1 MRRRGTVF
9 LAEVA
14 LVLQILPMVVLD
26 GVRGLVVRRMRHR
39 SVRWGT
45 VVTGCLRVGYC
56 VGSFTL
62 TVSLASGAASWRE
75 TGRPV

>member
-9 LAEVA
+9 SAEVA
-14 LVLQILPMVVLD
+14 LVLQILPMVVWY
-26 GVRGLVVRRMRHR
+26 GVRGFVVRRVHHR
-39 SVRWGT
+39 SVRWST
-45 VVTGCLRVGYC
+45 VVTRCLRVGYC

-62 TVSLASGAASWRE
+62 TVALASGAASWRE